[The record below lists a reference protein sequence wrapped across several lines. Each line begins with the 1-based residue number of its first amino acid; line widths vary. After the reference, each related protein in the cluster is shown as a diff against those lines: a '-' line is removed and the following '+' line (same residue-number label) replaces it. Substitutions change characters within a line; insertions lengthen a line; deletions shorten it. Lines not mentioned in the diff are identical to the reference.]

1 MSNTAIEY
9 WTLYGIILGIF
20 GTFPSDFQFYWL
32 AAQNQLVNTM
42 AWSQMTLE
50 AALFLRK
57 VASWGLPGVHDLP
70 REIPLPFVN
79 TELQTQ
85 LSELIENGVWD
96 RDG

>member
-1 MSNTAIEY
+1 
-9 WTLYGIILGIF
+9 
-20 GTFPSDFQFYWL
+20 
-32 AAQNQLVNTM
+32 M

-85 LSELIENGVWD
+85 LSELIENGAWD